1 MIRHCLEGIDEILQ
15 PGFFSTG
22 HIEEQILISGLQKGG
37 KDRRDQHRQVGDQHP
52 CRVLWNHKT
61 DEPFQGHDRRR
72 RQNRRPDGQSV
83 MPQQRPPRPGF

>member
-15 PGFFSTG
+15 LGFFSTG

-52 CRVLWNHKT
+52 CRVLWNQYNTCGEKIN
-61 DEPFQGHDRRR
+61 GRRAR
-72 RQNRRPDGQSV
+72 VG
-83 MPQQRPPRPGF
+83 